1 MGVRTTVW
9 LLLFAIS
16 ACSPPP
22 TRSVALPS
30 GKKIRVLALSE
41 VTFPQEGPALIL
53 KYQTDLKVAEKKA
66 LRREVD
72 EIWPLLKVDVENRG
86 LSNAL
91 ISANEVPSGLILRS
105 ASGYNFVYQ
114 KRSDGNWHCLDD
126 EKDKARVNP

>member
-16 ACSPPP
+16 GCSPPP
-22 TRSVALPS
+22 TRSIELPS
-30 GKKIRVLALSE
+30 GKKIRVMALSE
-41 VTFPQEGPALIL
+41 VTFPRDGPALIL

-72 EIWPLLKVDVENRG
+72 EIWPLLKVDVEKRG

-91 ISANEVPSGLILRS
+91 ISANEVPSGLIIRS
-105 ASGYNFVYQ
+105 ASGYNFVFQ
-114 KRSDGNWHCLDD
+114 KRADWNWHCLDD
-126 EKDKARVNP
+126 EKDKTRANP